1 MAMDFLG
8 NIGMGYTSFS
18 QTAYIQSN
26 YTGRYASDDLGVM
39 SIEEQAISTSNSHN
53 QYSRYAD
60 YSHLTVDPSDDK
72 TFWFNTEIF
81 KLNYRRDVVGAFK
94 IASDFNYDIGVVS
107 IDSPM
112 VGIIYLTPKPSSPPF
127 AKKGQKIKK
136 GDTICL
142 IEAMKTFNEI
152 KSDRDCTIKTVMVKN
167 GEAVEFGQPL
177 FEIS

>member
-1 MAMDFLG
+1 MIDKKINETIDALIKKIKDNNLG
-8 NIGMGYTSFS
+8 SIKLSNKTNTIEVTNNAINNSIQQNTIPINNNI
-18 QTAYIQSN
+18 N
-26 YTGRYASDDLGVM
+26 
-39 SIEEQAISTSNSHN
+39 
-53 QYSRYAD
+53 
-60 YSHLTVDPSDDK
+60 
-72 TFWFNTEIF
+72 
-81 KLNYRRDVVGAFK
+81 DVP
-94 IASDFNYDIGVVS
+94 DENLLS

-112 VGIIYLTPKPSSPPF
+112 VGIVYLTPKPSSPPF

-152 KSDRDCTIKTVMVKN
+152 KSDRDCTIKTVMVEN

>member
-1 MAMDFLG
+1 MMLDKKINETIDTLIKKIKD
-8 NIGMGYTSFS
+8 N
-18 QTAYIQSN
+18 
-26 YTGRYASDDLGVM
+26 DLG
-39 SIEEQAISTSNSHN
+39 SIKLSNKTNTIEVSNNSISIDSNQNTQNISTSKNLSSKN
-53 QYSRYAD
+53 ESID
-60 YSHLTVDPSDDK
+60 S
-72 TFWFNTEIF
+72 FM
-81 KLNYRRDVVGAFK
+81 
-94 IASDFNYDIGVVS
+94 S

-112 VGIIYLTPKPSSPPF
+112 VGVIYLTPKPSSPPF

-152 KSDRDCTIKTVMVKN
+152 KSDRDCIIKTVMVKN

>member
-1 MAMDFLG
+1 MIDKKTENSINLLIKKLKDENLG
-8 NIGMGYTSFS
+8 SLKFSNKNI
-18 QTAYIQSN
+18 
-26 YTGRYASDDLGVM
+26 
-39 SIEEQAISTSNSHN
+39 SIEISNSPGSVQVAQN
-53 QYSRYAD
+53 LVSSQPQSV
-60 YSHLTVDPSDDK
+60 S
-72 TFWFNTEIF
+72 NTQTNE
-81 KLNYRRDVVGAFK
+81 
-94 IASDFNYDIGVVS
+94 SSSMQS

-127 AKKGQKIKK
+127 IKSGQKIKK

-152 KSDRDCTIKTVMVKN
+152 KSDKDGVVKSILVKN

>member
-1 MAMDFLG
+1 MMLDKKINETIDALIKKIKENNLG
-8 NIGMGYTSFS
+8 SIKL
-18 QTAYIQSN
+18 SN
-26 YTGRYASDDLGVM
+26 KIN
-39 SIEEQAISTSNSHN
+39 SIEISNNTVNVGSNQSTQNTSSLMNHNVRGEIENS
-53 QYSRYAD
+53 
-60 YSHLTVDPSDDK
+60 
-72 TFWFNTEIF
+72 FI
-81 KLNYRRDVVGAFK
+81 
-94 IASDFNYDIGVVS
+94 S

-136 GDTICL
+136 GDTLCL

-152 KSDRDCTIKTVMVKN
+152 KSDKDCTIKSIMVKN

>member
-1 MAMDFLG
+1 MLDKKINQTIDALIKKIKDNNLG
-8 NIGMGYTSFS
+8 SIKLSNKTNTIEISNIKINQNNSEKSPSILTTNN
-18 QTAYIQSN
+18 QKN
-26 YTGRYASDDLGVM
+26 KNEASDNLM
-39 SIEEQAISTSNSHN
+39 
-53 QYSRYAD
+53 
-60 YSHLTVDPSDDK
+60 
-72 TFWFNTEIF
+72 
-81 KLNYRRDVVGAFK
+81 
-94 IASDFNYDIGVVS
+94 S

-152 KSDRDCTIKTVMVKN
+152 KSDRDCTIKTIMVKN

-177 FEIS
+177 FEIL

>member
-1 MAMDFLG
+1 MIDKKIENSINLLIKKLKDENLG
-8 NIGMGYTSFS
+8 SLKFS
-18 QTAYIQSN
+18 NKTI
-26 YTGRYASDDLGVM
+26 
-39 SIEEQAISTSNSHN
+39 SIEISNNSGSVQIAQSPISSQPQNVSNTPTNESSIM
-53 QYSRYAD
+53 Q
-60 YSHLTVDPSDDK
+60 
-72 TFWFNTEIF
+72 
-81 KLNYRRDVVGAFK
+81 
-94 IASDFNYDIGVVS
+94 S

-127 AKKGQKIKK
+127 VKSGQKIKK

-152 KSDRDCTIKTVMVKN
+152 KSDKDGVVKSILVKN

>member
-1 MAMDFLG
+1 MIDKKTENSINLLIKKLKDENLG
-8 NIGMGYTSFS
+8 SLKFS
-18 QTAYIQSN
+18 NKTI
-26 YTGRYASDDLGVM
+26 
-39 SIEEQAISTSNSHN
+39 SIEISNSSGSVQIAQSPVSSQPQN
-53 QYSRYAD
+53 VSNTQANE
-60 YSHLTVDPSDDK
+60 PS
-72 TFWFNTEIF
+72 NMQ
-81 KLNYRRDVVGAFK
+81 
-94 IASDFNYDIGVVS
+94 S

-127 AKKGQKIKK
+127 VKSGQKIKK

-152 KSDRDCTIKTVMVKN
+152 KSDKDGVVKSILIKN

>member
-1 MAMDFLG
+1 MIDKKTENSINLLIKKLKDENLG
-8 NIGMGYTSFS
+8 SLKFS
-18 QTAYIQSN
+18 NKTI
-26 YTGRYASDDLGVM
+26 
-39 SIEEQAISTSNSHN
+39 SIEISNNLGSVQIAQNPISSQPQNATTTSANDTSIM
-53 QYSRYAD
+53 Q
-60 YSHLTVDPSDDK
+60 
-72 TFWFNTEIF
+72 
-81 KLNYRRDVVGAFK
+81 
-94 IASDFNYDIGVVS
+94 S

-127 AKKGQKIKK
+127 VKNGQKIKK

-152 KSDRDCTIKTVMVKN
+152 KSDKDGVVKSILIKN

>member
-1 MAMDFLG
+1 MIDKKTENSINLLIKKLKDENLG
-8 NIGMGYTSFS
+8 SLKFS
-18 QTAYIQSN
+18 NRTISIEISNNSGTVQIAQSHVLGQPQNVSNTQSN
-26 YTGRYASDDLGVM
+26 
-39 SIEEQAISTSNSHN
+39 ETSSM
-53 QYSRYAD
+53 Q
-60 YSHLTVDPSDDK
+60 
-72 TFWFNTEIF
+72 
-81 KLNYRRDVVGAFK
+81 
-94 IASDFNYDIGVVS
+94 S

-127 AKKGQKIKK
+127 VKSGQKIKK

-152 KSDRDCTIKTVMVKN
+152 KSDKDGVVKTILVKN

>member
-1 MAMDFLG
+1 MIDKKTENSINLLIKKLKDENLG
-8 NIGMGYTSFS
+8 SLKFS
-18 QTAYIQSN
+18 NKTI
-26 YTGRYASDDLGVM
+26 
-39 SIEEQAISTSNSHN
+39 SIEISNNSGSVQIAQSPVSSQSQNVSNN
-53 QYSRYAD
+53 QNNEHS
-60 YSHLTVDPSDDK
+60 SMQ
-72 TFWFNTEIF
+72 
-81 KLNYRRDVVGAFK
+81 
-94 IASDFNYDIGVVS
+94 S

-127 AKKGQKIKK
+127 VKSGQKIKK

-152 KSDRDCTIKTVMVKN
+152 KSDKDGVIKSILVKN

>member
-1 MAMDFLG
+1 MIDKKTENSINLLIKKLKEENLG
-8 NIGMGYTSFS
+8 SLKFS
-18 QTAYIQSN
+18 NKTI
-26 YTGRYASDDLGVM
+26 
-39 SIEEQAISTSNSHN
+39 SIEISNSSGSVQIAQSPVSSQSQN
-53 QYSRYAD
+53 VS
-60 YSHLTVDPSDDK
+60 
-72 TFWFNTEIF
+72 NTTTNE
-81 KLNYRRDVVGAFK
+81 
-94 IASDFNYDIGVVS
+94 SSSMQS

-127 AKKGQKIKK
+127 VKSGQKIKK

-152 KSDRDCTIKTVMVKN
+152 KSDKDGVVKSILIKN

>member
-1 MAMDFLG
+1 MIDKKTENSINLLIKKLKDENLG
-8 NIGMGYTSFS
+8 SLKFS
-18 QTAYIQSN
+18 NKTI
-26 YTGRYASDDLGVM
+26 
-39 SIEEQAISTSNSHN
+39 SIEISNNSGSVQIAQSPISSQPQNVSN
-53 QYSRYAD
+53 
-60 YSHLTVDPSDDK
+60 TP
-72 TFWFNTEIF
+72 TTESSIMQ
-81 KLNYRRDVVGAFK
+81 
-94 IASDFNYDIGVVS
+94 S

-127 AKKGQKIKK
+127 VKSGQKIKK

-152 KSDRDCTIKTVMVKN
+152 KSDKDGVVKSILIKN

>member
-1 MAMDFLG
+1 MLDKKI
-8 NIGMGYTSFS
+8 N
-18 QTAYIQSN
+18 QTIDSLIKKIKDN
-26 YTGRYASDDLGVM
+26 DLG
-39 SIEEQAISTSNSHN
+39 SIKLSNKTNTIEISNKSITLGSNQNTQNISPSNNHN
-53 QYSRYAD
+53 LKNETIES
-60 YSHLTVDPSDDK
+60 
-72 TFWFNTEIF
+72 FN
-81 KLNYRRDVVGAFK
+81 
-94 IASDFNYDIGVVS
+94 S

>member
-1 MAMDFLG
+1 MIDKKTENSINLLIKKLKDENLG
-8 NIGMGYTSFS
+8 SLKFSNKNI
-18 QTAYIQSN
+18 
-26 YTGRYASDDLGVM
+26 
-39 SIEEQAISTSNSHN
+39 SIEISNSSGSVQIAQSPVSN
-53 QYSRYAD
+53 QPQNVS
-60 YSHLTVDPSDDK
+60 
-72 TFWFNTEIF
+72 NTQTKEF
-81 KLNYRRDVVGAFK
+81 SNMQ
-94 IASDFNYDIGVVS
+94 S

-127 AKKGQKIKK
+127 VKSGQKIKK

-152 KSDRDCTIKTVMVKN
+152 KSDKDGVVKSILVKN

>member
-1 MAMDFLG
+1 MIDKKTENSINLLIKKLKDENLG
-8 NIGMGYTSFS
+8 SLKFS
-18 QTAYIQSN
+18 NKTI
-26 YTGRYASDDLGVM
+26 
-39 SIEEQAISTSNSHN
+39 SIEISNSSGSVQIARSPVSSQPQN
-53 QYSRYAD
+53 VS
-60 YSHLTVDPSDDK
+60 
-72 TFWFNTEIF
+72 NTQTNE
-81 KLNYRRDVVGAFK
+81 
-94 IASDFNYDIGVVS
+94 SSSMQS

-127 AKKGQKIKK
+127 VKSGQKIKK

-152 KSDRDCTIKTVMVKN
+152 KSDKDGLVKTILVKN

>member
-1 MAMDFLG
+1 MIDKKINETIDALIKKIKDNDLESIKLSNKIY
-8 NIGMGYTSFS
+8 NIE
-18 QTAYIQSN
+18 I
-26 YTGRYASDDLGVM
+26 
-39 SIEEQAISTSNSHN
+39 SNSSVNYNANLNN
-53 QYSRYAD
+53 Q
-60 YSHLTVDPSDDK
+60 
-72 TFWFNTEIF
+72 NI
-81 KLNYRRDVVGAFK
+81 LNEKNQNINNNENDNF
-94 IASDFNYDIGVVS
+94 IS

-112 VGIIYLTPKPSSPPF
+112 VGIIYLTPKPSTPPF

-152 KSDRDCTIKTVMVKN
+152 KSDRDCTIKTVLVKN

>member
-1 MAMDFLG
+1 MIDKKTENSINLLIKKLKDENLG
-8 NIGMGYTSFS
+8 SLKFS
-18 QTAYIQSN
+18 NKTI
-26 YTGRYASDDLGVM
+26 
-39 SIEEQAISTSNSHN
+39 SIEISNNSGSFQVAQSPVTRQPQNISNTQTNESSSM
-53 QYSRYAD
+53 Q
-60 YSHLTVDPSDDK
+60 
-72 TFWFNTEIF
+72 
-81 KLNYRRDVVGAFK
+81 
-94 IASDFNYDIGVVS
+94 S

-127 AKKGQKIKK
+127 VKSGQKIKK

-152 KSDRDCTIKTVMVKN
+152 KSDKDGVVKSILVKN

>member
-1 MAMDFLG
+1 MLDKKINETIDLLIKKIKE
-8 NIGMGYTSFS
+8 NNLTS
-18 QTAYIQSN
+18 IKLSN
-26 YTGRYASDDLGVM
+26 
-39 SIEEQAISTSNSHN
+39 
-53 QYSRYAD
+53 
-60 YSHLTVDPSDDK
+60 
-72 TFWFNTEIF
+72 
-81 KLNYRRDVVGAFK
+81 KLNTIEISNNLTSQFSNQNTQN
-94 IASDFNYDIGVVS
+94 ITTTSDQSTNEINKSLIS

-152 KSDRDCTIKTVMVKN
+152 KSDRDCTIKSVMVKN

>member
-1 MAMDFLG
+1 MIDKKINETIDALIKKIKDNNLG
-8 NIGMGYTSFS
+8 SIKL
-18 QTAYIQSN
+18 SN
-26 YTGRYASDDLGVM
+26 KINTIEITNN
-39 SIEEQAISTSNSHN
+39 SINNSTQQNSIPIN
-53 QYSRYAD
+53 NVIND
-60 YSHLTVDPSDDK
+60 VPDK
-72 TFWFNTEIF
+72 NLI
-81 KLNYRRDVVGAFK
+81 
-94 IASDFNYDIGVVS
+94 S

-112 VGIIYLTPKPSSPPF
+112 VGIVYLTPKPSSPPF

-152 KSDRDCTIKTVMVKN
+152 KSDRDCTIKTVMVEN

>member
-1 MAMDFLG
+1 MIDKKTENSINLLIKKLKDENLG
-8 NIGMGYTSFS
+8 SLKFS
-18 QTAYIQSN
+18 NKTI
-26 YTGRYASDDLGVM
+26 
-39 SIEEQAISTSNSHN
+39 SIEISNNSGSVQIAQSPISSQPQNVSNT
-53 QYSRYAD
+53 
-60 YSHLTVDPSDDK
+60 LTNESS
-72 TFWFNTEIF
+72 NMQ
-81 KLNYRRDVVGAFK
+81 
-94 IASDFNYDIGVVS
+94 S

-127 AKKGQKIKK
+127 VKSGQKIKK

-152 KSDRDCTIKTVMVKN
+152 KSDKDGVVKSILVKN

>member
-1 MAMDFLG
+1 MLDKKINETIDALIKKIKNNNLG
-8 NIGMGYTSFS
+8 SIKISNKTITIEISNTSVS
-18 QTAYIQSN
+18 QNSN
-26 YTGRYASDDLGVM
+26 QNAS
-39 SIEEQAISTSNSHN
+39 SISH
-53 QYSRYAD
+53 
-60 YSHLTVDPSDDK
+60 TVDQ
-72 TFWFNTEIF
+72 NNNEI
-81 KLNYRRDVVGAFK
+81 NDS
-94 IASDFNYDIGVVS
+94 IVS

-177 FEIS
+177 FEIL

>member
-1 MAMDFLG
+1 MIDKKTENSINLLIKKLKDENLG
-8 NIGMGYTSFS
+8 SLKFS
-18 QTAYIQSN
+18 NKTI
-26 YTGRYASDDLGVM
+26 
-39 SIEEQAISTSNSHN
+39 SIEISNNSGSVQIAQSPISSQPQNVSNTQN
-53 QYSRYAD
+53 NE
-60 YSHLTVDPSDDK
+60 PS
-72 TFWFNTEIF
+72 
-81 KLNYRRDVVGAFK
+81 
-94 IASDFNYDIGVVS
+94 SMQS

-127 AKKGQKIKK
+127 VKSGQKIKK

-152 KSDRDCTIKTVMVKN
+152 KSDKDGVVKSILVKN